1 MPTERIKIIYDLD
14 KSVTDIR
21 RTEKAISDL
30 DRDTDN
36 LRKETERYGKEVT
49 KSTNK
54 ASGAFT
60 NLGTVVAG
68 LGIIEIMKQI
78 VSGVIEVGKK
88 VLDITAEFQKLEAV
102 LVNTLGSRSKAQ
114 DALNDI
120 KQFAAETP
128 FSVQQL
134 SQAFVK
140 LANQGFVPTRQEL
153 RKLGDLASSTGK
165 DFDQLAE
172 AIIDAQVGE
181 FERLKE
187 FGIRASKEGDKVTFT
202 FKGVKEQVDFT
213 EASIQKYILSLGDA
227 AGVSGAM
234 ESISNTL
241 AGQIS
246 NLGDSFDALLLAVGE
261 SNTVFGEAIYYLSD
275 MIKSLTEY
283 LSIPFSQKLQDEKA
297 ELNAMVQ
304 VLIDNNDNLEL
315 RQQLVSEINQK
326 YPEYL
331 KNLDLETAS
340 TDDLK
345 NALAELNKEFDNRIL
360 KQALVESNEKPI
372 KNLVSLRKEE
382 VNVLKEIN
390 RVEDERKAKIREL
403 QKEYKAG
410 DQADEERNKLYQ
422 SRLDLLNEASNKEAE
437 FYQNNLKAIREQQDI
452 QKSTI
457 ADNNAN
463 YGSLLERVGEVKEET
478 KEVAKETA
486 VNKKYL
492 EELNKLAEKYKNTLA
507 DIKAESKDQFN
518 LDLVEVDFS
527 NRDPYADIVNDA
539 IAEGD
544 RATEEIVKREQEA
557 ANETVEAWRKSYD
570 ERKDLQRDYTNAA
583 IEIAGTLLNGLIQV
597 RSIDTEDFRQR
608 KSDEISLA
616 GDNANA
622 KEAIERRYRMEEEK
636 LREEQARKEKK
647 ANLQRILIE
656 TALGIM
662 KAVAAAPPPINIPLI
677 AIQAALGAAQYGV
690 AASTPAYKDGVI
702 DLKGPGTTT
711 SDSINADLSRG
722 ESVITAKATSNSKQ
736 LLESIQKGELDDRT
750 FRLMMNGNIFQPQ
763 SHRFD
768 DTRIVAAINKN
779 RPSDFVRQGSTLF
792 EVKSRGERTK
802 QKIRRRLLN

>member
-14 KSVTDIR
+14 ESLRDIQKTERAVSGLDSETD
-21 RTEKAISDL
+21 K
-30 DRDTDN
+30 
-36 LRKETERYGKEVT
+36 LRKETEKYGREVK
-49 KSTNK
+49 KSTNQ
-54 ASGAFT
+54 AAGAFT

-68 LGIIEIMKQI
+68 LGLIEIFKKI
-78 VSGVIEVGKK
+78 VTGVIQVGKK
-88 VLDITAEFQKLEAV
+88 VVDITAEFQKLAAV

-134 SQAFVK
+134 SQAFIK
-140 LANQGFVPTRQEL
+140 LANQGFVPTRKEL

-165 DFDQLAE
+165 EFDQLAE

-187 FGIRASKEGDKVTFT
+187 FGIRASKEGDKVNFT
-202 FKGVKEQVDFT
+202 FKGVQEQVDFT
-213 EASIQKYILSLGDA
+213 EDSIQKYILSLGDA

-234 ESISNTL
+234 QSISNTL

-246 NLGDSFDALLLAVGE
+246 NLGDSFDSLLLAIGE
-261 SNTVFGEAIYYLSD
+261 SNTVMGDAIYFLSD

-283 LSIPFSQKLQDEKA
+283 LNLPFSQKLQNEKA

-304 VLIDNNDNLEL
+304 VLIDNNDNLEI
-315 RQQLVSEINQK
+315 RQQLVSDINQK

-331 KNLDLETAS
+331 KNLNLETAS

-345 NALAELNKEFDNRIL
+345 NALADLNKEFDNRIV
-360 KQALVESNEKPI
+360 KQSLVEANDQPI

-382 VNVLKEIN
+382 VKVLQDIN
-390 RVEDERKAKIREL
+390 RVEDKRREKIKQL

-410 DQADEERNKLYQ
+410 DQADEERNKLFQ
-422 SRLDLLNEASNKEAE
+422 ARLDLLNEASNKEAE
-437 FYQNNLKAIREQQDI
+437 FYQNNLKLVREQQDV

-463 YGSLLERVGEVKEET
+463 FGSLLKQTEEVKEET
-478 KEVAKETA
+478 KEVSKETA
-486 VNKKYL
+486 VNKGYL
-492 EELNKLAEKYKNTLA
+492 EEINNLAERYKNTLA
-507 DIKAESKDQFN
+507 DIKAENRDQFN
-518 LDLVEVDFS
+518 LELSPIDFS
-527 NRDPYADIVNDA
+527 NNDPYADIVNEA

-544 RATEEIVKREQEA
+544 RATEEIVRREQESA
-557 ANETVEAWRKSYD
+557 DKTVEAWRKSYE
-570 ERKDLQRDYTNAA
+570 ERKELQNEFTSAA
-583 IEIAGTLLNGLIQV
+583 IDIAGQLVSNLIQV
-597 RSIDTEDFRQR
+597 RQLDLTDFNER
-608 KSDEISLA
+608 KQEELESA
-616 GDNANA
+616 GTNADA
-622 KEAIERRYRMEEEK
+622 REAIERKYRKEEEK

-647 ANLQRILIE
+647 ANIQRAIIE

-677 AIQAALGAAQYGV
+677 AIQAALGAAQV
-690 AASTPAYKDGVI
+690 AAISSTPAFKDGVI
-702 DLKGPGTTT
+702 DLKGPGTAT
-711 SDSINADLSRG
+711 SDSISARLSNG
-722 ESVITAKATSNSKQ
+722 ESVMTAKATQSSKQ
-736 LLESIQKGELDDRT
+736 LLESIQKGELDDKT
-750 FRLMMNGNIFQPQ
+750 FRLMMNGNIFTPQ
-763 SHRFD
+763 SQRFD
-768 DTRIVAAINKN
+768 DSRIVAAINKN

-792 EVKSRGERTK
+792 EVKSRGERAK
-802 QKIRRRLLN
+802 QKIRRRLL